1 MNGAPARQTRDR
13 ILALVGL
20 LGLLAVAVASAVMI
34 ADAVRGDG
42 EEVAAAPSATPTAT
56 RTRTRTRTPTPTPK
70 PTPVPLTPEQLAARR
85 AAADQLRQQG
95 FKPVSLKAYHP
106 DQSLRVLLGSPTA
119 ASRAAGVPEG
129 RRAFFFVGDAFVD
142 SDAPEVSSDLRIA
155 RQTKNT
161 VTLRYGLATGQ
172 TTSVRFRWD
181 GAALAAQSPVPSV
194 DQRRN

>member
-1 MNGAPARQTRDR
+1 MNGATARQTRDR

-20 LGLLAVAVASAVMI
+20 VALLAVGAASAVMV
-34 ADAVRGDG
+34 AGAARGDD
-42 EEVAAAPSATPTAT
+42 EEVAAAPTPTPTAT
-56 RTRTRTRTPTPTPK
+56 RTATPTPTSR

-95 FKPVSLKAYHP
+95 FEPVSLKAYHP
-106 DQSLRVLLGSPTA
+106 RQTLRVLLGSPSA
-119 ASRAAGVPEG
+119 ATRAAGVPEG

-142 SDAPEVSSDLRIA
+142 TDAPEVSSDLRIA

-161 VTLRYGLATGQ
+161 VTLRYGLAAGGSA
-172 TTSVRFRWD
+172 SVRFRWD
-181 GAALAAQSPVPSV
+181 GATLAAQSPVPAL